1 MLVLSQFGRLQISAS
16 LFFPPVR
23 PTAELV
29 PVPWQQWPA
38 RSLYLAL
45 DLCQRP
51 LSRWLNNG
59 RHRET
64 DSCLWMTFTTWPRWR
79 DPDTAAHNQIKVHLT
94 VVRFFYF
101 FQSVIKQ
108 MFRAAAWIS
117 FHQWLRDTTSKF
129 NLTQQ
134 TGSSGSLS
142 RKKQLWFVIKAKS
155 RSL

>member
-1 MLVLSQFGRLQISAS
+1 MLVLSQFGRLQISAG
-16 LFFPPVR
+16 LFFPSVR

-64 DSCLWMTFTTWPRWR
+64 DSCLWMTFPTWPRWR
-79 DPDTAAHNQIKVHLT
+79 DPDTAAHNQIKVQPRRGAIFIFSKRHKT
-94 VVRFFYF
+94 NV
-101 FQSVIKQ
+101 QSCSLDFLPSVT
-108 MFRAAAWIS
+108 
-117 FHQWLRDTTSKF
+117 RDTTSKF

-142 RKKQLWFVIKAKS
+142 RKKRLCSVIKAKS
-155 RSL
+155 GSL